1 MFNIHKSRQFT
12 HIITNEDDFQK
23 GKMLKKANL
32 TVEEDKQSC
41 VTGSFH
47 TFGSYCSSN
56 SKSSYSSDES
66 FL

>member
-12 HIITNEDDFQK
+12 HININDDDFQRS
-23 GKMLKKANL
+23 KMLKKANL

-41 VTGSFH
+41 GDRKFH
-47 TFGSYCSSN
+47 TFVSYCSSN